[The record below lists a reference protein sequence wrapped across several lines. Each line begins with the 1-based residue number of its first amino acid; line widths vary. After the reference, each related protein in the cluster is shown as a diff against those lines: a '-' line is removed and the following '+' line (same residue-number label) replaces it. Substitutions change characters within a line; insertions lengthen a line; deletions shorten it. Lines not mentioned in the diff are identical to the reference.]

1 MRRFWPAARRFQA
14 DESGSYLIISGL
26 LMPVLVGIVGLGTEA
41 GLWYAR
47 HHKMQSAT
55 DSAAVSAAT
64 DYYLNHKAE
73 TLTLQAQSI
82 AASYGFVAD
91 TNGVTLTVNH
101 PPTTG
106 PYTGDQKA
114 VEVVIREPQR
124 RLFSAL
130 YSATSLDISARSVAI
145 GVGGKGC
152 VIALDPSVSGAATV
166 QGTADVRLDNC
177 SLYDNSN
184 SGSAMTVGGSGTL
197 SAESVNVVGGIASTS
212 GITTQEGIATG
223 QSPIGDPYAD
233 ASFGSFTGCDKTNYV
248 AKTTVTLNP
257 GVYCGGI
264 SLNAGANVTLNPG
277 IYYLDQGSLSVNGGA
292 TLTGIGVTLVFTSS
306 SGHNYASATINGG
319 ANVNLVAPTTGPT
332 AGIVIFGDRNMTA
345 GTAFKLNGGSSEV
358 FTGAIY
364 VPRGDVTFSGGAAS
378 TNGCLQLVANTVTFV
393 GNANFAINCV
403 GSGTKAIGSAMAK
416 LTE

>member
-1 MRRFWPAARRFQA
+1 MRCFRSAARRFRTDQ
-14 DESGSYLIISGL
+14 SGSYLVISAL

-41 GLWYAR
+41 GLWYTR
-47 HHKMQSAT
+47 HKKMQSAT
-55 DSAAVSAAT
+55 DSAALSAAT
-64 DYYLNHKAE
+64 DYYLNHKADK
-73 TLTLQAQSI
+73 LPLQAQSI

-91 TNGVTLTVNH
+91 ANGVTLTLNH
-101 PPTTG
+101 PPTSG
-106 PYTGDQKA
+106 PYAGDQKA
-114 VEVVIREPQR
+114 VEVVIREPQK
-124 RLFSAL
+124 RLLSVL
-130 YSATSLDISARSVAI
+130 YSATSMEISARSVAI
-145 GVGGKGC
+145 GNGGKGC
-152 VIALDPSVSGAATV
+152 VIALDPTASGAATV
-166 QGTADVRLDNC
+166 QGTAEVHLDGC

-184 SGSAMTVGGSGTL
+184 SGSALTAGGSGTL
-197 SAESVNVVGGIASTS
+197 AAESINVVGRIANTS
-212 GITTQEGIATG
+212 GITATEGIATG
-223 QSPIGDPYAD
+223 QTPIDDPYAN
-233 ASFGSFTGCDKTNYV
+233 ASFGSFSGCDKTNYV
-248 AKTTVTLNP
+248 AKITVTISP

-306 SGHNYASATINGG
+306 SGRNYASATINGG
-319 ANVNLVAPTTGPT
+319 ANINLVAPTTGPT

-358 FTGAIY
+358 FGGAIY

-403 GSGTKAIGSAMAK
+403 GYGTKAIGSALAK